1 MNFVIEPAS
10 DPAPGCP
17 CCDPLASAP
26 QGFVT
31 RDDEA
36 VAVYFGDWT
45 RTPVPSADIV
55 VSLGRWDALSQPKD
69 RRTIAFR
76 LTRAAQGTKAELLDA
91 QVSRW
96 AVVDF
101 AGEMLDEA
109 AARRD
114 PDLEEFRAIVLE
126 IAAKDERI
134 ADALAGPG
142 NCSLRLSRRSG
153 TVQRFRVEAAE
164 WR

>member
-1 MNFVIEPAS
+1 MEFVIETAS

-17 CCDPLASAP
+17 CCDPLAAAP

-55 VSLGRWDALSQPKD
+55 VSLGRWDALSEPKD
-69 RRTIAFR
+69 RRAIAFR
-76 LTRAAQGTKAELLDA
+76 LMRGEAGLNVELLDA
-91 QVSRW
+91 GQTRW

-101 AGEMLDEA
+101 GGEMLDEDA
-109 AARRD
+109 AGRD

-126 IAAKDERI
+126 IAAKDRRI
-134 ADALAGPG
+134 ADALEGPG
-142 NCSLRLSRRSG
+142 NCSLRLSRRPG